1 MFSVYDT
8 IHVLDLGA
16 GVGRNSIYLAEI
28 FKSKDCLVD
37 CVDLLDIAIE
47 KLNQNA
53 AEHNVKEY
61 INGIANSIEEYTI
74 EPDSYDLIMAVSAL
88 EHVENKS
95 SLISKLEEMKQG
107 IRPGGVVL
115 LVINSEV
122 KEINADT
129 SEELDPQFEVNLQ
142 TSEMQAILDETFEGW
157 DVIKK
162 TVVSQEY
169 DIPRD
174 GITSRLST
182 NVVTY
187 VGRKKQ
193 ASEDYFSST
202 K

>member
-1 MFSVYDT
+1 M
-8 IHVLDLGA
+8 
-16 GVGRNSIYLAEI
+16 E
-28 FKSKDCLVD
+28 
-37 CVDLLDIAIE
+37 IAIE

-61 INGIANSIEEYTI
+61 VNGIVNSIEEYVI

-95 SLISKLEEMKQG
+95 SLTSKLEEMKQG

-157 DVIKK
+157 EVIKK

-187 VGRKKQ
+187 VERKL
-193 ASEDYFSST
+193 
-202 K
+202 